1 MRVLNRLSIRARLY
15 FGTGFSIVLLMLVGA
30 IGYGG
35 LQQTRGTLKLLLE
48 ERVQTL
54 VDVGD
59 LRTGLGQARLLEKE
73 IILNFNNVA
82 EVGDLRKAWQDA
94 FARLGTALA
103 DVRGRRAD
111 DPDLAAT
118 IDQVQAGLKQYR
130 DGIVPVFEQI
140 ERAQIDGAVGAAYA
154 GQLRPLTDKADAQLA
169 KLATAAREQM
179 HAAEQELDARAGFMS
194 VLLAATIAVAL
205 AVLIPLTFFSVRG
218 IARSLGQARDLAE
231 RIARGDLSHD
241 TGSAGTDEIG
251 QLVQAMGRMQDA
263 LRTLVHQ
270 VQHTAESIFTASHE
284 IASGNLDLSQ
294 RTEQTAANLQEAAS
308 SMELLSGTVQQSEA
322 AARQASQFAGSAAE
336 VAARG
341 GAVVADVVSTMD
353 QITASSRQIADI
365 TGVIDSIAF
374 QTNILALNAAVE
386 AARAGEQGRGFAV
399 VASEVRSLARR
410 SADAAKEIKTLIG
423 GSVERIAEG
432 ARLVGDA
439 GRTMQEIVGSVR
451 RVTDI
456 VGEISASAVEQ
467 SKGIGQMSGS
477 VHALDRMTQ
486 QNAALV
492 EESTAASS
500 SLREQ
505 AGTLTRAV
513 GQFKL
518 QEEPRVLSLA

>member
-1 MRVLNRLSIRARLY
+1 MRLLNRLSIRARLY

-35 LQQTRGTLKLLLE
+35 LQQTRSTLKLLLE

-59 LRTGLGQARLLEKE
+59 LRTGLGQTRLLEKE

-82 EVGDLRKAWQDA
+82 EVGDLRKAWQEA
-94 FARLGTALA
+94 FNRLGTALA

-111 DPDLAAT
+111 DPELTAT
-118 IDQVQAGLKQYR
+118 IDQVRAGLKQYG

-154 GQLRPLTDKADAQLA
+154 GQLRPMTDKADGQLA

-179 HAAEQELDARAGFMS
+179 NTAEQELDARAGNMS

-263 LRTLVHQ
+263 LRTLVYQ
-270 VQHTAESIFTASHE
+270 VQHTAENIFTASHE

-410 SADAAKEIKTLIG
+410 SADAAREIKALIG

-467 SKGIGQMSGS
+467 SKGIGQMNGS
-477 VHALDRMTQ
+477 VHALDQMTQ

-518 QEEPRVLSLA
+518 QDEPRALALA